1 MIVPNGGGRFISTS
15 AIGTSAMIITR
26 SAFGVTA
33 GARMSHLTAKGAKR
47 AYRAAATA
55 LAADNS
61 RSGVPV
67 AHPADVDTSR
77 VRAAV

>member
-1 MIVPNGGGRFISTS
+1 M
-15 AIGTSAMIITR
+15 
-26 SAFGVTA
+26 TA
-33 GARMSHLTAKGAKR
+33 GARMSHLTVKGAKR

-67 AHPADVDTSR
+67 ARPTDVDTFR